1 MGQCSSCCPCWQSDY
16 TPIKDHDD
24 DEDHG
29 HSHAHKHNDDHSHQH
44 NHHQE
49 RNASLELKSTSQPST
64 SSSAAVR
71 PSGNNNGGASSSSA
85 NNSSSAN
92 LEFDMN
98 SPVFKGAV
106 VQQKF
111 FNKSTYDPKFAWI
124 NLKSRSLCLSEHMTK
139 ERRHKEASLGDVT
152 GVIAGPP
159 EKYKAIIG
167 ANGEP
172 QHLDPN
178 LCLSVK
184 FVRGGGIDLKFQTM
198 EERDL
203 WSHVIMR
210 LIAQPRSS
218 TQQNASD
225 KQ

>member
-1 MGQCSSCCPCWQSDY
+1 MGQCASCSCPCWQSDY

-24 DEDHG
+24 EDGHEHHG
-29 HSHAHKHNDDHSHQH
+29 DHSHSH
-44 NHHQE
+44 HHQ
-49 RNASLELKSTSQPST
+49 ASVELKSSAQVTTSSTTGSGSSSSGNNQGT
-64 SSSAAVR
+64 SSS
-71 PSGNNNGGASSSSA
+71 SGASST
-85 NNSSSAN
+85 NG

-124 NLKSRSLCLSEHMTK
+124 NVKSRSLCLSEHMTK

-167 ANGEP
+167 ANGDP

-184 FVRGGGIDLKFQTM
+184 FVRGGGIDLKFSTM

-210 LIAQPRSS
+210 LIAQPRSAAALA
-218 TQQNASD
+218 TD

>member
-1 MGQCSSCCPCWQSDY
+1 MGQCSSCCCPCWPSDY

-24 DEDHG
+24 EDG
-29 HSHAHKHNDDHSHQH
+29 HAHQHHGDHSHSH
-44 NHHQE
+44 HHQ
-49 RNASLELKSTSQPST
+49 ASVELKSSTQVT
-64 SSSAAVR
+64 SSSTTG
-71 PSGNNNGGASSSSA
+71 SGSSSSSTNNHQGASSSSGA
-85 NNSSSAN
+85 SSSN
-92 LEFDMN
+92 NNGLEFDLN

-124 NLKSRSLCLSEHMTK
+124 NVKSRSLCLSEHMTK

-167 ANGEP
+167 ANGDP

-184 FVRGGGIDLKFQTM
+184 FVRGGGIDLKFSTM

-210 LIAQPRSS
+210 LIAQPRSAAALA
-218 TQQNASD
+218 TD